1 MTIGFDIREGYGEY
15 IAVDESYENREPD
28 LVNNPDHYL
37 SPHGM
42 EAIDVIEEFGLGFH
56 LGNSV
61 KYILRAGKKDSYI
74 QDLEKAVWY
83 LEREIER
90 VNNA

>member
-1 MTIGFDIREGYGEY
+1 MTIGFNLDQHYGEPS
-15 IAVDESYENREPD
+15 EGQKPNQ
-28 LVNNPDHYL
+28 VNHPGHYL
-37 SPHGM
+37 SPRGM